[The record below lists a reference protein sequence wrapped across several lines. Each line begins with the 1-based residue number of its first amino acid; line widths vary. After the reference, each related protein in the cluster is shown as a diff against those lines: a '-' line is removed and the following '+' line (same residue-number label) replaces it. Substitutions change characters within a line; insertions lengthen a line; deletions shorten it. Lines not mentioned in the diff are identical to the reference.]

1 MAQVEIIWSQRARL
15 KLYSILEFYAERNKS
30 KVYSAKLYARFNNEI
45 KLLAK
50 HPNLGIK
57 TEIQSVRGLIVV
69 SLSFNMNTMKTQSLS
84 IQFGIPGKIRID

>member
-1 MAQVEIIWSQRARL
+1 MAQVKIIWSQRARL

-57 TEIQSVRGLIVV
+57 TEIQSVRGLIVGE
-69 SLSFNMNTMKTQSLS
+69 F
-84 IQFGIPGKIRID
+84 II